1 MDQFKLAEF
10 AKKSENKEDP
20 AVFTESVQEDGIA
33 QGTLIVS
40 RLFNTML
47 GETTRVMKSW
57 NAELVKVL
65 DAAGLTPT
73 ALSDEQLLSAFITLI
88 KKNSNGLQLGDL
100 VPNIGTTS
108 PLGRVLCNGQR
119 LGNCKRIFPDFY
131 DYVVKNTPFK
141 TVAEWN
147 AQVSKFGQCGFCAV
161 DGDDVIVPLITR
173 NISGVKDLSQCGQA
187 VNDTMRPI
195 TGGVCKI
202 NEYLNEGDTRFTSGA
217 FFMGAR
223 GSAGFGNGVKGG
235 SADGYTP
242 IAMNSGALGAAYNG
256 TETRGKCVQYPYYIQ
271 VYTGATSQGLA
282 DTAALVDLLKY
293 QNQLGLLPLP
303 KGNTVNLAS
312 GGIYSGAVNSDVT
325 FILPAV
331 TDKSLLNQ
339 ILIQLDISGDPKINW
354 GTTNYFSGEP
364 STSTGNYNIIYEYD
378 NLLNAWVVG
387 QVEKVV
393 L

>member
-10 AKKSENKEDP
+10 AKKSENKENP
-20 AVFTESVQEDGIA
+20 AVFTESVQENGIA

-73 ALSDEQLLSAFITLI
+73 ALSDEQLLSAFLTLI

-119 LGNCKRIFPDFY
+119 LGSCKRIFPDFY
-131 DYVVKNTPFK
+131 DYVVKNTPYK

-147 AQVSKFGQCGFCAV
+147 AQVAKFGQCGFCAV

-173 NISGVKDLSQCGQA
+173 TISGVKDLSQCGQA
-187 VNDTMRPI
+187 VNDTMRPL
-195 TGGVCKI
+195 TGSVG
-202 NEYLNEGDTRFTSGA
+202 RF
-217 FFMGAR
+217 
-223 GSAGFGNGVKGG
+223 FGNDNEASGIFEKVRYDNTYGDDGSGTWSAFRIDVK
-235 SADGYTP
+235 SAK
-242 IAMNSGALGAAYNG
+242 LGAAYNG

-271 VYTGATSQGLA
+271 VYTGATSQGMA

-293 QNQLGLLPLP
+293 QNQLGILPLP

-339 ILIQLDISGDPKINW
+339 ILIQLNISGEPKINW

-364 STSTGNYNIIYEYD
+364 STSAGNYNIIYEFD

>member
-10 AKKSENKEDP
+10 AKKSENKENP

-73 ALSDEQLLSAFITLI
+73 ALSDEQLLSAFLTLI

-131 DYVVKNTPFK
+131 DYVVKNTPYK

-147 AQVSKFGQCGFCAV
+147 AQVAKFGQCGFCAV

-173 NISGVKDLSQCGQA
+173 TISGVKDLSQCGQA
-187 VNDTMRPI
+187 VNDTMRPL
-195 TGGVCKI
+195 TGSVG
-202 NEYLNEGDTRFTSGA
+202 RF
-217 FFMGAR
+217 
-223 GSAGFGNGVKGG
+223 FGNDNEASGIFEKVPYPNTYGDDGAGTWSAFRIDVKSAKLG
-235 SADGYTP
+235 S
-242 IAMNSGALGAAYNG
+242 AYNG

-271 VYTGATSQGLA
+271 VYTGATSQGMA

-293 QNQLGLLPLP
+293 QNQLGILPLP
-303 KGNTVNLAS
+303 KGNSVNLAS

-364 STSTGNYNIIYEYD
+364 STSAGNYNIIYEYD

>member
-1 MDQFKLAEF
+1 MDQFNLAEF
-10 AKKSENKEDP
+10 AKKSENKENP
-20 AVFTESVQEDGIA
+20 AVFTESVQENGIA

-73 ALSDEQLLSAFITLI
+73 ALSDEQLLSAFLTLI

-131 DYVVKNTPFK
+131 DYVVKNTPYK

-147 AQVSKFGQCGFCAV
+147 AQVAKFGQCGFCAV

-173 NISGVKDLSQCGQA
+173 TISGVKDLSQCGQA
-187 VNDTMRPI
+187 VNDTMRPL
-195 TGGVCKI
+195 TGSVG
-202 NEYLNEGDTRFTSGA
+202 RF
-217 FFMGAR
+217 
-223 GSAGFGNGVKGG
+223 FGNDNEASGIFEKVRYDNTHGDNGAGSWSAFRIDVK
-235 SADGYTP
+235 SAK
-242 IAMNSGALGAAYNG
+242 LGAAYNG

-271 VYTGATSQGLA
+271 VYTGATSQGMA

-293 QNQLGLLPLP
+293 QNQLGILPLP

-339 ILIQLDISGDPKINW
+339 ILIQLNISGEPKINW

-364 STSTGNYNIIYEYD
+364 STSAGNYNIIYEYD
-378 NLLNAWVVG
+378 NQLNAWVVG

>member
-10 AKKSENKEDP
+10 AKKSENKENP
-20 AVFTESVQEDGIA
+20 AVFTESVQENGIA

-73 ALSDEQLLSAFITLI
+73 ALSDEQLLSAFLTLI

-131 DYVVKNTPFK
+131 DYVVKNTPYK
-141 TVAEWN
+141 TVSEWN
-147 AQVSKFGQCGFCAV
+147 AQVAKFGQCGFCAV

-173 NISGVKDLSQCGQA
+173 TISGVKDLSQCGQA
-187 VNDTMRPI
+187 VNDTMRPL
-195 TGGVCKI
+195 TGSVG
-202 NEYLNEGDTRFTSGA
+202 RF
-217 FFMGAR
+217 
-223 GSAGFGNGVKGG
+223 FGNDNEASGIFEKVRYDNTHGDNGAGSWSAFRIDVK
-235 SADGYTP
+235 SAK
-242 IAMNSGALGAAYNG
+242 LGAAYNG

-271 VYTGATSQGLA
+271 VYTGATSQGMA

-293 QNQLGLLPLP
+293 QNQLGILPLP

-339 ILIQLDISGDPKINW
+339 ILIQLNISGEPKINW

-364 STSTGNYNIIYEYD
+364 STSAGNYNIIYEYD
-378 NLLNAWVVG
+378 NQLNAWVVG

>member
-10 AKKSENKEDP
+10 AKKSENKENP
-20 AVFTESVQEDGIA
+20 AVFTESVQENGIA

-73 ALSDEQLLSAFITLI
+73 ALSDEQLLSAFLTLI

-131 DYVVKNTPFK
+131 DYVVKNTPYK
-141 TVAEWN
+141 TVSEWN

-173 NISGVKDLSQCGQA
+173 TISGVKDLSQCGQA
-187 VNDTMRPI
+187 VNDTMRPL
-195 TGGVCKI
+195 TGSVG
-202 NEYLNEGDTRFTSGA
+202 RF
-217 FFMGAR
+217 
-223 GSAGFGNGVKGG
+223 FGNDNEASGIFEKVRYDNTYGDDGSGTWSAFRIDVK
-235 SADGYTP
+235 SAK
-242 IAMNSGALGAAYNG
+242 LGAEYNG

-271 VYTGATSQGLA
+271 VYTGATSQGMA

-293 QNQLGLLPLP
+293 QNQLGILPLP

-339 ILIQLDISGDPKINW
+339 ILIQLNISGEPKINW

-364 STSTGNYNIIYEYD
+364 STSAGNYNIIYEFD

>member
-10 AKKSENKEDP
+10 AKKSENKENP
-20 AVFTESVQEDGIA
+20 AVFTESVQEEGIA

-73 ALSDEQLLSAFITLI
+73 ALSDEQLLSAFLTLI

-173 NISGVKDLSQCGQA
+173 TISGVKDLSQCGQA
-187 VNDTMRPI
+187 VNDTMRP
-195 TGGVCKI
+195 V
-202 NEYLNEGDTRFTSGA
+202 NVLFTSLD
-217 FFMGAR
+217 R
-223 GSAGFGNGVKGG
+223 GDRGRYQGPVAVEGRWSSNIKGG
-235 SADGYTP
+235 DGDNWGTYLRVNT
-242 IAMNSGALGAAYNG
+242 ATMGAAYNG
-256 TETRGKCVQYPYYIQ
+256 SETRGKCVQYPYYIQ

-293 QNQLGLLPLP
+293 QNQLGILPLP

-364 STSTGNYNIIYEYD
+364 STSAGNYNIIYEYD

>member
-10 AKKSENKEDP
+10 AKKSENKENP

-73 ALSDEQLLSAFITLI
+73 ALSDEQLLSAFLTLI

-131 DYVVKNTPFK
+131 DYVVKNTPYK

-173 NISGVKDLSQCGQA
+173 TISGVKDLSQCGQA
-187 VNDTMRPI
+187 VNDTMRPL
-195 TGGVCKI
+195 TGSVG
-202 NEYLNEGDTRFTSGA
+202 RF
-217 FFMGAR
+217 
-223 GSAGFGNGVKGG
+223 FGNDNEASGIFEKVLYPNTYGDDGSGTWHAFRIDVK
-235 SADGYTP
+235 SAK
-242 IAMNSGALGAAYNG
+242 LGAAYNG

-271 VYTGATSQGLA
+271 VYTGATSQGMA

-293 QNQLGLLPLP
+293 QNQLGILPLP

-339 ILIQLDISGDPKINW
+339 ILIQLNISGEPKINW

-364 STSTGNYNIIYEYD
+364 STGAGNYNIIYEYD

>member
-10 AKKSENKEDP
+10 AKKSENKENP

-73 ALSDEQLLSAFITLI
+73 ALSDEQLLSAFLTLI

-173 NISGVKDLSQCGQA
+173 TISGVKDLSQCGQA
-187 VNDTMRPI
+187 VNDTMRP
-195 TGGVCKI
+195 V
-202 NEYLNEGDTRFTSGA
+202 NVLFTSLDRGDRGRYQGPVA
-217 FFMGAR
+217 VEGRWSSNIKGGDGDNWGTYLRINTATMGA
-223 GSAGFGNGVKGG
+223 S
-235 SADGYTP
+235 
-242 IAMNSGALGAAYNG
+242 YNG
-256 TETRGKCVQYPYYIQ
+256 SETRGKCVQYPYYIQ

-293 QNQLGLLPLP
+293 QNQLGILPLP
-303 KGNTVNLAS
+303 NGNTVNLAS

-364 STSTGNYNIIYEYD
+364 STSAGNYNIIYEYD

>member
-1 MDQFKLAEF
+1 MEQFKLAEF

-73 ALSDEQLLSAFITLI
+73 ALSDEQLLSAFLTLI

-131 DYVVKNTPFK
+131 DYVVNNTPYK

-173 NISGVKDLSQCGQA
+173 TISGVKDLSQCGQA
-187 VNDTMRPI
+187 VNDTMRQMS
-195 TGGVCKI
+195 G
-202 NEYLNEGDTRFTSGA
+202 LFTSIDRVD
-217 FFMGAR
+217 R
-223 GSAGFGNGVKGG
+223 GKYSAPFKVAGRWSAEMRGG
-235 SADGYTP
+235 GGDQWGTYVQMDTAT
-242 IAMNSGALGAAYNG
+242 LGAAYNG

-271 VYTGATSQGLA
+271 VYTGATSQGMA

-293 QNQLGLLPLP
+293 QNQLGILPLP

-312 GGIYSGAVNSDVT
+312 GGIYSGAINSDVT

-339 ILIQLDISGDPKINW
+339 ILIQLNISGEPKINW

-364 STSTGNYNIIYEYD
+364 STSAGNYNIIYEYD

>member
-1 MDQFKLAEF
+1 MEQFKLAEF

-73 ALSDEQLLSAFITLI
+73 ALSDEQLLSAFLTLI

-173 NISGVKDLSQCGQA
+173 TISGVKDLSQCGQA
-187 VNDTMRPI
+187 VNDTMRPLA
-195 TGGVCKI
+195 GSVG
-202 NEYLNEGDTRFTSGA
+202 RF
-217 FFMGAR
+217 
-223 GSAGFGNGVKGG
+223 FGNDNEASGIFEKVPYHNTYGDDGSGTWTAFRIDVK
-235 SADGYTP
+235 SAK
-242 IAMNSGALGAAYNG
+242 LGAAYNG

-293 QNQLGLLPLP
+293 QNQLGILPLP

-364 STSTGNYNIIYEYD
+364 STSAGNYNIIYEFD

>member
-10 AKKSENKEDP
+10 AKKSENKENP
-20 AVFTESVQEDGIA
+20 AVFTESVQEEGIA

-73 ALSDEQLLSAFITLI
+73 ALSDEQLLSAFLTLI

-131 DYVVKNTPFK
+131 DYVVKNTPYK

-147 AQVSKFGQCGFCAV
+147 AQVAKFGQCGFCAV

-173 NISGVKDLSQCGQA
+173 TISGVKDLSQCGQA
-187 VNDTMRPI
+187 VNDTMRAI
-195 TGGVCKI
+195 TGTMRMGGVNGGNI
-202 NEYLNEGDTRFTSGA
+202 GYVMTGA
-217 FFMGAR
+217 FD
-223 GSAGFGNGVKGG
+223 KGDYRVG
-235 SADGYTP
+235 PGGGQDGDAWDADTS
-242 IAMNSGALGAAYNG
+242 IFKLDSSRLGANYNG

-271 VYTGATSQGLA
+271 VYTGATSQGMA

-293 QNQLGLLPLP
+293 QNQLGILPLP

-364 STSTGNYNIIYEYD
+364 STSAGNYNIIYEYD

>member
-10 AKKSENKEDP
+10 AKKSENKENP
-20 AVFTESVQEDGIA
+20 AVFTESVQEEGIA

-73 ALSDEQLLSAFITLI
+73 ALSDEQLLSAFLTLI

-173 NISGVKDLSQCGQA
+173 TISGVKDLSQTGQA
-187 VNDTMRPI
+187 VNDTMRP
-195 TGGVCKI
+195 V
-202 NEYLNEGDTRFTSGA
+202 NVLFTSLD
-217 FFMGAR
+217 R
-223 GSAGFGNGVKGG
+223 GDRGRYQGPVAVEGRWSSNIKSGKGDNWG
-235 SADGYTP
+235 TYLRVNTAT
-242 IAMNSGALGAAYNG
+242 MGAAYNG
-256 TETRGKCVQYPYYIQ
+256 SETRGKCVQYPYYIQ

-293 QNQLGLLPLP
+293 QNQLGILPLP

-364 STSTGNYNIIYEYD
+364 STSAGNYNIIYEFD

>member
-10 AKKSENKEDP
+10 AKKSENKENP
-20 AVFTESVQEDGIA
+20 AVFTESVQENGIA

-73 ALSDEQLLSAFITLI
+73 ALSDEQLLSAFLTLI

-131 DYVVKNTPFK
+131 DYVVKNTPYK

-147 AQVSKFGQCGFCAV
+147 AQVDKFGQCGFCAV

-187 VNDTMRPI
+187 VNDTMRPL
-195 TGGVCKI
+195 TGSVG
-202 NEYLNEGDTRFTSGA
+202 RF
-217 FFMGAR
+217 
-223 GSAGFGNGVKGG
+223 FGNDNEASGIFEKVRYDNTHGDNGAGSWSAFRIDVK
-235 SADGYTP
+235 SAK
-242 IAMNSGALGAAYNG
+242 LGAAYNG

-271 VYTGATSQGLA
+271 VYTGATSQGMA

-293 QNQLGLLPLP
+293 QNQLGILPLP

-339 ILIQLDISGDPKINW
+339 ILIQLNISGEPKINW

-364 STSTGNYNIIYEYD
+364 STSAGNYNIIYEYD

>member
-10 AKKSENKEDP
+10 AKKSENKENP
-20 AVFTESVQEDGIA
+20 AVFTESVQENGIA

-73 ALSDEQLLSAFITLI
+73 ALSDEQLLSAFLTLI

-131 DYVVKNTPFK
+131 DYVVKNTPYK

-147 AQVSKFGQCGFCAV
+147 AQVAKFGQCGFCAV

-173 NISGVKDLSQCGQA
+173 TISGVKDLSQCGQA
-187 VNDTMRPI
+187 VNDTMRPL
-195 TGGVCKI
+195 TGSVG
-202 NEYLNEGDTRFTSGA
+202 RF
-217 FFMGAR
+217 
-223 GSAGFGNGVKGG
+223 FGNDNEASGIFEKVRYDNTYGNDGSGTWSAFRIDVK
-235 SADGYTP
+235 SAK
-242 IAMNSGALGAAYNG
+242 LGAAYNG

-271 VYTGATSQGLA
+271 VYTGATSQGMA

-293 QNQLGLLPLP
+293 QNQLGILPLP

-364 STSTGNYNIIYEYD
+364 STSAGNYNIIYEFD

>member
-10 AKKSENKEDP
+10 AKKSENKENP
-20 AVFTESVQEDGIA
+20 AVFTESVQENGIA

-57 NAELVKVL
+57 NTELVKVL

-73 ALSDEQLLSAFITLI
+73 ALSDEQLLSAFLTLI

-131 DYVVKNTPFK
+131 DYVVKNTPYK

-147 AQVSKFGQCGFCAV
+147 AQVAKFGQCGFCAV

-173 NISGVKDLSQCGQA
+173 TISGVKDLSQCGQA
-187 VNDTMRPI
+187 VNDTMRPL
-195 TGGVCKI
+195 TGSVG
-202 NEYLNEGDTRFTSGA
+202 RF
-217 FFMGAR
+217 
-223 GSAGFGNGVKGG
+223 FGNDNEASGIFEKVRYDNTHGDNGAGSWSAFRIDVK
-235 SADGYTP
+235 SAK
-242 IAMNSGALGAAYNG
+242 LGAAYNG

-271 VYTGATSQGLA
+271 VYTGATSQGMA

-293 QNQLGLLPLP
+293 QNQLGILPLP

-339 ILIQLDISGDPKINW
+339 ILIQLNISGEPKINW
-354 GTTNYFSGEP
+354 GTTNYFRGEP
-364 STSTGNYNIIYEYD
+364 STSAGNYNIIYEYD

>member
-10 AKKSENKEDP
+10 AKKSENKENP
-20 AVFTESVQEDGIA
+20 AVFTESVQENGIA

-73 ALSDEQLLSAFITLI
+73 ALSDEQLLSAFLTLI

-131 DYVVKNTPFK
+131 DYVVKNTPYK

-147 AQVSKFGQCGFCAV
+147 AQVAKFGQCGFCAV

-173 NISGVKDLSQCGQA
+173 TISGVKDLSQCGQA
-187 VNDTMRPI
+187 VNDTMRPL
-195 TGGVCKI
+195 TGSVG
-202 NEYLNEGDTRFTSGA
+202 RF
-217 FFMGAR
+217 
-223 GSAGFGNGVKGG
+223 FGNDNEASGIFEKVRYDNTYGNDGSGTWSAFRIDVK
-235 SADGYTP
+235 SAK
-242 IAMNSGALGAAYNG
+242 LGAAYNG
-256 TETRGKCVQYPYYIQ
+256 TETRWKCVQYPYYIQ
-271 VYTGATSQGLA
+271 VYTGATSQGMA

-293 QNQLGLLPLP
+293 QNQLGILPLP

-364 STSTGNYNIIYEYD
+364 STSAGNYNIIYEFD

>member
-10 AKKSENKEDP
+10 AKKSENKENP
-20 AVFTESVQEDGIA
+20 AVFTESVQENGIA

-65 DAAGLTPT
+65 DTAGLTPT
-73 ALSDEQLLSAFITLI
+73 ALSDEQLLSAFLTLI

-131 DYVVKNTPFK
+131 DYVVKNTPYK

-147 AQVSKFGQCGFCAV
+147 AQVAKFGQCGFCAV

-173 NISGVKDLSQCGQA
+173 TISGVKDLSQCGQA
-187 VNDTMRPI
+187 VNDTMRPL
-195 TGGVCKI
+195 TGSVGRFFGND
-202 NEYLNEGDTRFTSGA
+202 NETSGIFEKVRYDNTYGDDGAGTWSA
-217 FFMGAR
+217 FR
-223 GSAGFGNGVKGG
+223 IDVKSAK
-235 SADGYTP
+235 
-242 IAMNSGALGAAYNG
+242 LGAAYNG

-271 VYTGATSQGLA
+271 VYTGATSQGMA

-293 QNQLGLLPLP
+293 QNQLGILPLP

-339 ILIQLDISGDPKINW
+339 ILIQLNISGEPKINW

-364 STSTGNYNIIYEYD
+364 STSAGNYNIIYEYD

>member
-10 AKKSENKEDP
+10 AKKSENKENP
-20 AVFTESVQEDGIA
+20 AIFTESVQEDGIA

-65 DAAGLTPT
+65 DTAGLTPT
-73 ALSDEQLLSAFITLI
+73 ALSDEQLLSAFLTLI

-131 DYVVKNTPFK
+131 DYVVKNTPYK

-173 NISGVKDLSQCGQA
+173 NISGVKGLSQCGQA
-187 VNDTMRPI
+187 VNDTMRPL
-195 TGGVCKI
+195 TGSVGRFFGND
-202 NEYLNEGDTRFTSGA
+202 NEASGIFEKTRFDNTYGDDGSGNWSA
-217 FFMGAR
+217 F
-223 GSAGFGNGVKGG
+223 SIDVK
-235 SADGYTP
+235 S
-242 IAMNSGALGAAYNG
+242 SKLGAAYNG

-293 QNQLGLLPLP
+293 QNQLGILPLP

-364 STSTGNYNIIYEYD
+364 STSAGNYNIIYEYD

>member
-10 AKKSENKEDP
+10 AKKSENKENP
-20 AVFTESVQEDGIA
+20 AVFTESVQENGIA

-73 ALSDEQLLSAFITLI
+73 ALSDEQLLSAFLTLI

-131 DYVVKNTPFK
+131 DYVVKNTPYK

-147 AQVSKFGQCGFCAV
+147 AQVAKFGQCGFCAV

-173 NISGVKDLSQCGQA
+173 TISGVKDLSQCGQA
-187 VNDTMRPI
+187 VNDTMRPL
-195 TGGVCKI
+195 TGSVG
-202 NEYLNEGDTRFTSGA
+202 RF
-217 FFMGAR
+217 
-223 GSAGFGNGVKGG
+223 FGNDNEASGIFEKVRYDNTYGDDGSGTWSAFRIDVK
-235 SADGYTP
+235 SAK
-242 IAMNSGALGAAYNG
+242 LGAAYNG

-293 QNQLGLLPLP
+293 QNQLGILPLP

-339 ILIQLDISGDPKINW
+339 ILIQLNISGEPKINW

-364 STSTGNYNIIYEYD
+364 STSAGNYNIIYEYD

>member
-1 MDQFKLAEF
+1 MDQFKLSEF
-10 AKKSENKEDP
+10 AKKSANKENP
-20 AVFTESVQEDGIA
+20 AVFTESVQEYGIA

-173 NISGVKDLSQCGQA
+173 TISGIKDLSQCGQA
-187 VNDTMRPI
+187 VNDTMRPL
-195 TGGVCKI
+195 TGSVG
-202 NEYLNEGDTRFTSGA
+202 RF
-217 FFMGAR
+217 
-223 GSAGFGNGVKGG
+223 FGNDNEASGIFEKVPYYNTYGDDGAGTWTAYRIDVK
-235 SADGYTP
+235 S
-242 IAMNSGALGAAYNG
+242 SKLGAAYNG
-256 TETRGKCVQYPYYIQ
+256 AETRGKCVQYPYYIQ
-271 VYTGATSQGLA
+271 VYTGATSQGLV

-293 QNQLGLLPLP
+293 QNQLGILPLP

-364 STSTGNYNIIYEYD
+364 STGAGNYNIIYEYD

>member
-131 DYVVKNTPFK
+131 DYVVKNTPYK

-173 NISGVKDLSQCGQA
+173 TISGVKDLSQCGQA
-187 VNDTMRPI
+187 VNDTMRPL
-195 TGGVCKI
+195 TGSVGRFFGND
-202 NEYLNEGDTRFTSGA
+202 NETSGIFEKTRFDNTYGDDGSGTWMA
-217 FFMGAR
+217 FR
-223 GSAGFGNGVKGG
+223 IDVK
-235 SADGYTP
+235 S
-242 IAMNSGALGAAYNG
+242 SKLGAAYNG

-293 QNQLGLLPLP
+293 QNQLGILPLP

-364 STSTGNYNIIYEYD
+364 STSAGNYNIIYEYD
-378 NLLNAWVVG
+378 NLSNAWVVG

>member
-10 AKKSENKEDP
+10 AKKSENKENP
-20 AVFTESVQEDGIA
+20 AVFTESVQENGIA

-73 ALSDEQLLSAFITLI
+73 ALSDEQLLSAFLTLI

-131 DYVVKNTPFK
+131 DYVVKNTPYK

-147 AQVSKFGQCGFCAV
+147 AQVAKFGQCGFCAV

-173 NISGVKDLSQCGQA
+173 TISGVKDLSQCGQA
-187 VNDTMRPI
+187 VNDTMRPL
-195 TGGVCKI
+195 TGSVG
-202 NEYLNEGDTRFTSGA
+202 RF
-217 FFMGAR
+217 
-223 GSAGFGNGVKGG
+223 FGNDNEASGIFEKVRYDNTYGDDGSGTWSAFRIDVK
-235 SADGYTP
+235 SAK
-242 IAMNSGALGAAYNG
+242 LGAAYNG

-271 VYTGATSQGLA
+271 VYTGATSQGMA

-293 QNQLGLLPLP
+293 QNQLGILPLP

-339 ILIQLDISGDPKINW
+339 ILIQLNISGEPKINW

-364 STSTGNYNIIYEYD
+364 STSAGNYNIIYEFD

>member
-10 AKKSENKEDP
+10 AKKSENKENP

-73 ALSDEQLLSAFITLI
+73 ALSDEQLLSAFLTLI

-100 VPNIGTTS
+100 VPNIGTIS

-131 DYVVKNTPFK
+131 DYVVKNTPYK

-147 AQVSKFGQCGFCAV
+147 AQVAKFGQCGFCAV

-173 NISGVKDLSQCGQA
+173 TISGVKDLSQCGQA
-187 VNDTMRPI
+187 VNDTMRPL
-195 TGGVCKI
+195 TGSVGRFFGND
-202 NEYLNEGDTRFTSGA
+202 NEASGIFEKVRYDNTSGDD
-217 FFMGAR
+217 GD
-223 GSAGFGNGVKGG
+223 GTWSAVRIDVK
-235 SADGYTP
+235 SEK
-242 IAMNSGALGAAYNG
+242 LGAAYNG

-271 VYTGATSQGLA
+271 VYTGATSQGMA

-293 QNQLGLLPLP
+293 QNQLGILPLP

-312 GGIYSGAVNSDVT
+312 GGIYSGEVNSDVT

-339 ILIQLDISGDPKINW
+339 ILIQLNISGEPKINW

-364 STSTGNYNIIYEYD
+364 STSAGNYNIIYEYD

>member
-10 AKKSENKEDP
+10 AKKSENKENP
-20 AVFTESVQEDGIA
+20 AVFTESVQENGIA

-73 ALSDEQLLSAFITLI
+73 ALSDEQLLSAFLTLI

-131 DYVVKNTPFK
+131 DYVVKNTPYK
-141 TVAEWN
+141 TVSEWN
-147 AQVSKFGQCGFCAV
+147 AQVAKFGQCGFCAV

-173 NISGVKDLSQCGQA
+173 TISGVKDLSQCGQA
-187 VNDTMRPI
+187 VNDTMRPL
-195 TGGVCKI
+195 TGSVG
-202 NEYLNEGDTRFTSGA
+202 RF
-217 FFMGAR
+217 
-223 GSAGFGNGVKGG
+223 FGNDNEASGIFEKVRYDNTYGDDGAGTWSAFRIDVK
-235 SADGYTP
+235 SAK
-242 IAMNSGALGAAYNG
+242 LGAAYNG

-271 VYTGATSQGLA
+271 VYTGATSQGMA

-293 QNQLGLLPLP
+293 QNQLGILPLP

-339 ILIQLDISGDPKINW
+339 ILIQLNISGEPKINW

-364 STSTGNYNIIYEYD
+364 STGAGNYNIIYEFD

>member
-10 AKKSENKEDP
+10 AKKSENKENP
-20 AVFTESVQEDGIA
+20 AVFTESVQENGIA

-73 ALSDEQLLSAFITLI
+73 ALSDEQLLSAFLTLI

-131 DYVVKNTPFK
+131 DYVVKNTPYK
-141 TVAEWN
+141 TVSEWN

-173 NISGVKDLSQCGQA
+173 TISGVKDLSQCGQA
-187 VNDTMRPI
+187 VNDTMRPL
-195 TGGVCKI
+195 TGSVG
-202 NEYLNEGDTRFTSGA
+202 RF
-217 FFMGAR
+217 
-223 GSAGFGNGVKGG
+223 FGNDNEASGIFEKVRYDNTYGDDGSGTWSAFRIDVK
-235 SADGYTP
+235 SAK
-242 IAMNSGALGAAYNG
+242 LGAAYNG

-271 VYTGATSQGLA
+271 VYTGATSQGMA

-293 QNQLGLLPLP
+293 QNQLGILPLP

-339 ILIQLDISGDPKINW
+339 ILIQLNISGEPKINW

-364 STSTGNYNIIYEYD
+364 STSAGNYNIIYEFD

>member
-20 AVFTESVQEDGIA
+20 SVFTESVQEDGIA

-73 ALSDEQLLSAFITLI
+73 ALSDEQLLSAFLTLI

-173 NISGVKDLSQCGQA
+173 TISGVKDLSQCGQA
-187 VNDTMRPI
+187 VNDTMRPL
-195 TGGVCKI
+195 TGSVG
-202 NEYLNEGDTRFTSGA
+202 RF
-217 FFMGAR
+217 
-223 GSAGFGNGVKGG
+223 FGNDNEASGIFEKVPYYNTYGDDGSGTWTAYRIDVK
-235 SADGYTP
+235 S
-242 IAMNSGALGAAYNG
+242 SKLGAAYNG
-256 TETRGKCVQYPYYIQ
+256 AETRGKCVQYPYYIQ

-293 QNQLGLLPLP
+293 QNQLGILPLP

-364 STSTGNYNIIYEYD
+364 STSAGNYNIIYEYD

>member
-10 AKKSENKEDP
+10 AKKSENKENP
-20 AVFTESVQEDGIA
+20 AVFTESVQENGIA

-73 ALSDEQLLSAFITLI
+73 ALSDEQLLSAFLTLI

-131 DYVVKNTPFK
+131 DYVVKNTPYK
-141 TVAEWN
+141 TVSEWN
-147 AQVSKFGQCGFCAV
+147 AQVAKFGQCGFCAV

-173 NISGVKDLSQCGQA
+173 TISGVKDLSQCGQA
-187 VNDTMRPI
+187 VNDTMRPL
-195 TGGVCKI
+195 TGSVG
-202 NEYLNEGDTRFTSGA
+202 RF
-217 FFMGAR
+217 
-223 GSAGFGNGVKGG
+223 FGNDNEASGIFEKVRYDNTYGDDGSGTWSAFRIDVK
-235 SADGYTP
+235 SAK
-242 IAMNSGALGAAYNG
+242 LGAAYNG

-293 QNQLGLLPLP
+293 QNQLGILPLP

-339 ILIQLDISGDPKINW
+339 ILIQLNISGEPKINW

-364 STSTGNYNIIYEYD
+364 STSAGNYNIIYEYD

>member
-10 AKKSENKEDP
+10 AKKSENKENP
-20 AVFTESVQEDGIA
+20 AVFTESVQENGIA

-73 ALSDEQLLSAFITLI
+73 ALSDEQLLTAFLTLI

-131 DYVVKNTPFK
+131 DYVVNNTPYK

-147 AQVSKFGQCGFCAV
+147 AQVAKFGQCGFCAV

-173 NISGVKDLSQCGQA
+173 TISGVKDLSQCGQA
-187 VNDTMRPI
+187 VNDTMRPL
-195 TGGVCKI
+195 TGSVG
-202 NEYLNEGDTRFTSGA
+202 RF
-217 FFMGAR
+217 
-223 GSAGFGNGVKGG
+223 FGNDNEASGIFEKVRYDNTHGDNGAGSWSAFRIDVK
-235 SADGYTP
+235 SAK
-242 IAMNSGALGAAYNG
+242 LGAAYNG

-271 VYTGATSQGLA
+271 VYTGATSQGMA

-293 QNQLGLLPLP
+293 QNQLGILPLP

-339 ILIQLDISGDPKINW
+339 ILIQLNISGEPKINW

-364 STSTGNYNIIYEYD
+364 STSAGNYNIIYEYD

>member
-10 AKKSENKEDP
+10 AKKSENKENP
-20 AVFTESVQEDGIA
+20 AVFTESVQEEGIA

-73 ALSDEQLLSAFITLI
+73 ALSDEQLLSAFLTLI

-173 NISGVKDLSQCGQA
+173 TISGVKDLSQTGQA
-187 VNDTMRPI
+187 VNDTMRP
-195 TGGVCKI
+195 V
-202 NEYLNEGDTRFTSGA
+202 NVLFTSLD
-217 FFMGAR
+217 R
-223 GSAGFGNGVKGG
+223 GDRGRYQGPVAVEGRWSSNIKVGKGDNWG
-235 SADGYTP
+235 TYLRVNTAT
-242 IAMNSGALGAAYNG
+242 MGAAYNG
-256 TETRGKCVQYPYYIQ
+256 SETRGKCVQYPYYIQ
-271 VYTGATSQGLA
+271 VYTGATSQGMA

-293 QNQLGLLPLP
+293 QNQLGVLPLP

-364 STSTGNYNIIYEYD
+364 STSAGNYNIIYEYD

>member
-10 AKKSENKEDP
+10 AKKSENKENP
-20 AVFTESVQEDGIA
+20 AVFTESVQEEGIA

-73 ALSDEQLLSAFITLI
+73 ALSDEQLLSAFLTLI

-173 NISGVKDLSQCGQA
+173 TISGVKDLSQTGQA
-187 VNDTMRPI
+187 VNDTMRP
-195 TGGVCKI
+195 V
-202 NEYLNEGDTRFTSGA
+202 NVLFTSLD
-217 FFMGAR
+217 R
-223 GSAGFGNGVKGG
+223 GDRGRYQGPVAVEGRWSSNIKGG
-235 SADGYTP
+235 DGDNWGTYLRVNT
-242 IAMNSGALGAAYNG
+242 ATMGAAYNG
-256 TETRGKCVQYPYYIQ
+256 SETRGKCVQYPYYIQ

-293 QNQLGLLPLP
+293 QNQLGILPLP

-364 STSTGNYNIIYEYD
+364 STSAGNYNIIYEYD

>member
-10 AKKSENKEDP
+10 AKKSENKENP
-20 AVFTESVQEDGIA
+20 AVFTESVQENGIA

-65 DAAGLTPT
+65 DTAGLTPT
-73 ALSDEQLLSAFITLI
+73 ALSDEQLLSAFLTLI

-173 NISGVKDLSQCGQA
+173 TISGVKDLSQCGQA
-187 VNDTMRPI
+187 VNDTMRPL
-195 TGGVCKI
+195 TGSVG
-202 NEYLNEGDTRFTSGA
+202 RF
-217 FFMGAR
+217 
-223 GSAGFGNGVKGG
+223 FGNDNEASGIFEKVRYDNTHGDDGDGSWSAFRIDVK
-235 SADGYTP
+235 SAK
-242 IAMNSGALGAAYNG
+242 LGAAYNG

-271 VYTGATSQGLA
+271 VYTGATSQGMA

-293 QNQLGLLPLP
+293 QNQLGILPLP

-364 STSTGNYNIIYEYD
+364 STGAGNYNIIYEYD

>member
-10 AKKSENKEDP
+10 AKKSENKENP
-20 AVFTESVQEDGIA
+20 AVFTESVQENGIA

-73 ALSDEQLLSAFITLI
+73 ALSDEQLLSAFLTLI

-131 DYVVKNTPFK
+131 DYVVKNTPYK
-141 TVAEWN
+141 TVSEWN

-173 NISGVKDLSQCGQA
+173 TISGVKDLIQCGQA
-187 VNDTMRPI
+187 VNDTMRPL
-195 TGGVCKI
+195 TGSVG
-202 NEYLNEGDTRFTSGA
+202 RF
-217 FFMGAR
+217 
-223 GSAGFGNGVKGG
+223 FGNDNEASGIFEKVRYDNTHGDNGAGSWSAFRIDVK
-235 SADGYTP
+235 SAK
-242 IAMNSGALGAAYNG
+242 LGAAYNG

-271 VYTGATSQGLA
+271 VYTGATSQGMA

-293 QNQLGLLPLP
+293 QNQLGILPLP

-339 ILIQLDISGDPKINW
+339 ILIQLNISGEPKINW

-364 STSTGNYNIIYEYD
+364 STSAGNYNIIYEFD

>member
-65 DAAGLTPT
+65 DTAGLTPT
-73 ALSDEQLLSAFITLI
+73 ALSDEQLLSAFLTLI

-147 AQVSKFGQCGFCAV
+147 AQVSQFGQCGFCAV

-173 NISGVKDLSQCGQA
+173 TISGIKDLSQCGQA
-187 VNDTMRPI
+187 VNDTMRPL
-195 TGGVCKI
+195 TGSVG
-202 NEYLNEGDTRFTSGA
+202 RF
-217 FFMGAR
+217 
-223 GSAGFGNGVKGG
+223 FGNDNEASGIFEKVPYYNTHGDDGSGSWTAFRIDVK
-235 SADGYTP
+235 SAK
-242 IAMNSGALGAAYNG
+242 LGAAYNG

-271 VYTGATSQGLA
+271 VYTGATSQGMA

-293 QNQLGLLPLP
+293 QNQLGILPLP

-364 STSTGNYNIIYEYD
+364 STSAGNYNIIYEYD